1 MNLEVSKLKFN
12 LEQDVSIK
20 NLAVLS
26 VRDLFFALENLRV
39 SYKIK
44 LKELKPGKVK
54 IRILL
59 NFGEI
64 DKKRILIEFVEIVS
78 VSELKGI
85 LKKEIPKKIK
95 PEIAIFLYKL
105 GELSFGEA
113 KKLSGLNIWEFLEKT
128 KAKKIPIEYT
138 EEEFEEDLATVRELL
153 L

>member
-1 MNLEVSKLKFN
+1 MKFK
-12 LEQDVSIK
+12 LEQDVNIK
-20 NLAVLS
+20 SLAVLS
-26 VRDLFFALENLRV
+26 PRDLFYALEKLRI

-44 LKELKPGKVK
+44 LKEVKPDKVK

-64 DKKRILIEFVEIVS
+64 NKKRVLIEFVEIVD
-78 VSELKGI
+78 VSELKKI

-95 PEIAIFLYKL
+95 PEIALFLYKV
-105 GELSFGEA
+105 GKLSFGEA

-128 KAKKIPIEYT
+128 KAKKIPIQYT